1 MKSALDDNL
10 EFNRSYIMS
19 FDQSRTH
26 IEELVFLLSS
36 GPNLLNVYLLSS
48 SSFFEYSVHEP

>member
-10 EFNRSYIMS
+10 AFNRSYIMGCN
-19 FDQSRTH
+19 QSKTH
-26 IEELVFLLSS
+26 IDELVLLLSS